1 MRIEQDMKLDYK
13 DVLIRPKRSTLGS
26 RKEVDLE
33 RGYTFCN
40 YTPQD
45 MSMEM
50 LRPETR
56 HWRGTPIMAANMDGV
71 GTFEMADKLAEG
83 GIFTCLVKTYSVE
96 ELVEY
101 FDTDMYERTN
111 YVAMS
116 IGITDSDRNK
126 FDRVYEQADGN
137 LKYVC
142 IDVANGYSTRFRDFV
157 ASFRQQYPNIVI
169 IAGNVVTGEMTEEL
183 ILAGADIVKVG
194 IGPGSVCTTRIQTGV
209 GYPQLSAV
217 IECADAAHGLGGH
230 IIADGGCTCPGDVA
244 KAFAA
249 GADFVML
256 GGMLAGH
263 DEGGGEV
270 ITKRYQTNELRL
282 KETADLGKTW
292 NSSNLIIEEKQF
304 VQFYGMSSASANDK
318 HFGGL
323 KEYRSSEGR
332 TVLVPYRGAV
342 ARTIQDILGGV
353 RSTCTYAGA
362 VRLKNLSKCTT
373 FVRCTQTHNS
383 VYEKNTIG
391 K

>member
-1 MRIEQDMKLDYK
+1 MRLEEDVKLDYK

-26 RKEVDLE
+26 RKEVQLD
-33 RGYTFCN
+33 RGYTWRN
-40 YTPQD
+40 WTPED
-45 MSMEM
+45 MSMEQIRDM
-50 LRPETR
+50 E
-56 HWRGTPIMAANMDGV
+56 HWRGIPIMAANMDGV
-71 GTFEMADKLAEG
+71 GTFEMADTLAAQG
-83 GIFTCLVKTYSVE
+83 MFTCLVKTYSVQ
-96 ELVEY
+96 ELVSY
-101 FDTDMYERTN
+101 FDTDMYERTDH
-111 YVAMS
+111 VAMS
-116 IGITDSDRNK
+116 IGITDRDEQK
-126 FDRVYEQADGN
+126 FRDVYEQADGN

-157 ASFRQQYPNIVI
+157 ADFRIRYPNIVI

-230 IIADGGCTCPGDVA
+230 IIADGGCTTPGDVA
-244 KAFAA
+244 KAFAG

-270 ITKRYQTNELRL
+270 IAKFYETNEV
-282 KETADLGKTW
+282 ESTGEHFADGSKAYTRKV
-292 NSSNLIIEEKQF
+292 EERRF
-304 VQFYGMSSASANDK
+304 VQFYGMSSTSANDK

-342 ARTIQDILGGV
+342 GSTIQDILGGV

-362 VRLKNLSKCTT
+362 VKLKNLSKCTT
-373 FVRCTQTHNS
+373 FVRCTQTHNG
-383 VYEKNTIG
+383 VYEKSTIG
-391 K
+391 N